1 MAREFYI
8 SFDDLYDEQD
18 CEILIKDYDT
28 TKLINLNI
36 RNGDL
41 IIFNKSGKY
50 EDRYRNEDVYIWND
64 CEKRIQY
71 LNYEIDDYGSVPN
84 NFKVGD
90 EFSPN
95 HWQDCISHNNIIHLQ
110 DNLYHNLVFTESANH
125 FKTIITIQEQ
135 KYELILFFLED
146 RPSLE
151 DINTFML
158 TYPYM
163 NHCEDKVRLYCRYQ

>member
-8 SFDDLYDEQD
+8 SFDDLYDKHD

-28 TKLINLNI
+28 TKLLNLNI
-36 RNGDL
+36 KNGDL
-41 IIFNKSGKY
+41 IIFNKSGQY
-50 EDRYRNEDVYIWND
+50 EERYRNEDVYIWND
-64 CEKRIQY
+64 NEKRIQY
-71 LNYEIDDYGSVPN
+71 LNYDIDDYGSVPN

-90 EFSPN
+90 EFLPH
-95 HWQDCISHNNIIHLQ
+95 HWQDCIFHNNIIHLQ
-110 DNLYHNLVFTESANH
+110 HNLYHNLVFTENANH
-125 FKTIITIQEQ
+125 FKTIITIQNQ
-135 KYELILFFLED
+135 PYELILFFLED